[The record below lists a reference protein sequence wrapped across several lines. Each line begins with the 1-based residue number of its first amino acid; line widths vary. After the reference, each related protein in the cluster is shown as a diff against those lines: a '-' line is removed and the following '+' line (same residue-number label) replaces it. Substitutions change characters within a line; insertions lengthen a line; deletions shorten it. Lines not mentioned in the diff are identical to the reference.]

1 MKYVSVYDGAL
12 SRAGVVETWI
22 SFVWQEAY
30 ADVGKFSV
38 EVWHTEDMARLL
50 VAGNFC
56 GIDESDTLALITGVQ
71 AKEKKLVAAGT
82 MASGLLSRR
91 ASTRRVYAEN
101 AEAAMRDV
109 VSNVE
114 PLECVALGESSG
126 ISAQFSAEIRDKSA
140 LDYCR
145 EISSACDIGFK
156 FVHDKAAKLLRFVC
170 YRPGINPDARFATAF
185 GNLGEIEYSA
195 IESDYK
201 NVAVVVNKYTETS
214 GDVSTEHRQVV
225 YAGATDLTGNA
236 RREMIVTT
244 SSRPEDGES
253 ESAFLARLK
262 AEGEAALIEKG
273 RIENVTFAI
282 DDARVSL
289 GDIITA
295 ILPELHMTLTV
306 RVIGKTL
313 TVQRNQTKRE
323 FSVGTPIIRHRRV

>member
-12 SRAGVVETWI
+12 SRVGVVETWI

-30 ADVGKFSV
+30 ADAGKFSL
-38 EVWHTEDMARLL
+38 EVWHTQDMARLL
-50 VAGNFC
+50 VPGNFC

-71 AKEKKLVAAGT
+71 VRKKKLVAVGT
-82 MASGLLSRR
+82 MASGLLARR
-91 ASTRRVYAEN
+91 VSTRRVYAEN

-109 VSNVE
+109 VSGIA
-114 PLECVALGESSG
+114 PLERVALGESAG
-126 ISAQFSAEIRDKSA
+126 ISAQFSAEIRDMSA

-145 EISSACDIGFK
+145 EIASACDIGFK
-156 FVHDKAAKLLRFVC
+156 LVHDKAANMLRFVC
-170 YRPGINPDARFATAF
+170 YRPGVNADARFATAF

-195 IESDYK
+195 SDADYK
-201 NVAVVVNKYTETS
+201 NVAAVVNKYTETVNN
-214 GDVSTEHRQVV
+214 VSTEYRQVV
-225 YAGATDLTGNA
+225 YAGATGLTGYA

-244 SSRPEDGES
+244 SSRPEEGES

-262 AEGEAALIEKG
+262 AEGEAALIEKN
-273 RIENVTFAI
+273 RIENVAFAI
-282 DDARVSL
+282 DDARVAL

-295 ILPELHMTLTV
+295 ILPELHMALTV

-323 FSVGTPIIRHRRV
+323 ISIGTPIIRRG